1 MCIAEMTTRNTGL
14 LLLALATS
22 CMPEQK
28 NIHPDIHGHRGCR
41 GLLPEN
47 SIPGFIRAADLGCDF
62 LELDVVLSGDGQVV
76 VSHEPWMSARICTM
90 PDGDSIPPAEERK
103 LNMHHMTVERI
114 RSFDCGMREHPDF
127 PQQERIAVYKPT
139 LREVVEAVDDH
150 VLLSGLVTM
159 SYNIEIK
166 SDPAWYGVY
175 QPKPAAYVAAVLATI
190 DSLGI
195 ASRCILQSFDPAILE
210 ALHAEDS
217 GIPLAF
223 LVENDLGLDANMA
236 RLSFVPEIYSPW
248 YRLVDRRLLRKV
260 REKGMDL
267 VTWTVND
274 PKDIR
279 RMLDMGIDGIITDYP
294 DRAVRQLESRD

>member
-1 MCIAEMTTRNTGL
+1 MRFASIA
-14 LLLALATS
+14 LLALATS
-22 CMPEQK
+22 CMPAQK
-28 NIHPDIHGHRGCR
+28 NLHPDIHGHRGCR
-41 GLLPEN
+41 GLMPEN
-47 SIPGFIRAADLGCDF
+47 SVPGFILAADLGCDF

-76 VSHEPWMSARICTM
+76 VSHEPWMSARICSM

-103 LNMHHMTVERI
+103 LNIHHMSVERI
-114 RSFDCGMREHPDF
+114 RSFDCGMREHPEY

-150 VLLSGLVTM
+150 VLMNGLVTM

-166 SDPAWYGVY
+166 SDPAWYGEY
-175 QPKPAAYVAAVLATI
+175 QPMPRAYVAAVLASI

-195 ASRCILQSFDPAILE
+195 AARCILQSFDPAILE
-210 ALHAEDS
+210 AIHAEDT

-223 LVENDLGLDANMA
+223 LVENDMGFDANLA
-236 RLSFVPEIYSPW
+236 RLSFVPDIYSPW
-248 YRLVDRRLLRKV
+248 FRLVDRDLLRQV

-274 PKDIR
+274 QKDIR
-279 RMLDMGIDGIITDYP
+279 RMLDLGVDGIISDYP
-294 DRAVRQLESRD
+294 DRVASALGSSE